1 MSVKD
6 VVKETILQVIENDEA
21 KNHIESSD
29 DLSSIG
35 LNSVSFIEIVVI
47 LEKKFHIKFK
57 NEDLDYKRFTSLEFL
72 CKYISEQVIGNCETS
87 SQS

>member
-72 CKYISEQVIGNCETS
+72 CKYISEQVNM
-87 SQS
+87 